1 MGRILSVDP
10 GEKNIG
16 LAISDPLGIT
26 ARSLGVIR
34 HVGRDQDVQKIVS
47 IALENDAETILIGQ
61 AVGQNGEIGP
71 SARHAQNL
79 ADAVRQNFCGEVI
92 LWDESGSTNAVQ
104 DLYIT
109 MNVPKSKRR
118 GHQDARAAAYIL
130 QDYLDWLAFQK
141 QYKKEDQQ
149 DE

>member
-1 MGRILSVDP
+1 
-10 GEKNIG
+10 
-16 LAISDPLGIT
+16 
-26 ARSLGVIR
+26 
-34 HVGRDQDVQKIVS
+34 
-47 IALENDAETILIGQ
+47 
-61 AVGQNGEIGP
+61 
-71 SARHAQNL
+71 L
-79 ADAVRQNFCGEVI
+79 ADAIRQNFRGEVI